1 MSGVLEGIRVVEFAS
16 YQLVPAAASVLAE
29 FGADVVKVEP
39 LTGDPQRRLRTR
51 TGAPSPSMD
60 QTNRGK
66 RSIALNAELE
76 AGRDLLEQL
85 LGQADVFMTNIRAE
99 SCARVGLSESEI
111 RGRYPR
117 IVYARASAVGFK
129 GPEADK
135 PGFDITAYW
144 ARGGIGHALSA
155 GADAPVGQ
163 RPGFGDRQGAMN
175 LAFGVVAALL
185 RQQRTGEG
193 ALVETSLLAGAAW
206 AMASDI
212 VASIVAG
219 KDLSVEPVPSPGPL
233 NGTFRTADGRWLRLQ
248 LMDGGTWWPELCERL
263 GRSGLVGDLRFAT
276 AVERRENEPLLAELI
291 AEQIAAC
298 PLAEWQQRFKG
309 ASFPWEVQ
317 QGVLDLANDPQV
329 EANSIVPESTRPDGE
344 RFRMVRAPLCFDQQ
358 MPALVPAPAL
368 GAHTRDLLAE
378 LGLAAP
384 TIDELF
390 ARSVVA

>member
-1 MSGVLEGIRVVEFAS
+1 MSGVLEGVQVVEFAS

-66 RSIALNAELE
+66 RSLALD
-76 AGRDLLEQL
+76 AGSETGRVLLYRL
-85 LGQADVFMTNIRAE
+85 LARADVFMTNMRAE
-99 SCARVGLSESEI
+99 ACARVGLSEPQV
-111 RGRYPR
+111 RDRFPG
-117 IVYARASAVGFK
+117 IVYARASAVGSR
-129 GPEADK
+129 GPEAGR

-155 GADAPVGQ
+155 GTERPVGQ

-185 RQQRTGEG
+185 RKQRTGEG

-206 AMASDI
+206 SMASDI
-212 VASIVAG
+212 VGSVVAG

-248 LMDGGTWWPELCERL
+248 LMDGGAWWPELCDRL
-263 GRSGLVGDLRFAT
+263 GEPPLVVDDRFAT
-276 AVERRENEPLLAELI
+276 PAARRENESVLAGIIADRIALHPLS
-291 AEQIAAC
+291 
-298 PLAEWQQRFKG
+298 EWRLRFDRAG
-309 ASFPWEVQ
+309 FPWEVQ
-317 QGVLDLANDPQV
+317 QGVLDLVEDPQV
-329 EANSIVPESTRPDGE
+329 EANSIVPESARPSGE
-344 RFRMVRAPLCFDQQ
+344 RFRMVRAPVSFDEQ
-358 MPALVPAPAL
+358 MPALLPAPTL
-368 GAHTRDLLAE
+368 GAHTRDVLSE
-378 LGLAAP
+378 LGLDEAA
-384 TIDELF
+384 IDDLF
-390 ARSVVA
+390 RQAVIA